1 MNHKMKKELTL
12 IFLLAL
18 LIRFPF
24 FEVNAQTDNDFTPYG
39 KPLVLIY
46 TNVNSSFTKSG
57 NSKAFEL
64 TRAYLGFE
72 YFFSKKIS
80 SRVNIDIG
88 DPGISKLQMTAFIK
102 NAFLLYKY
110 NGFSARFGMIVVDQF
125 NVQEKQWGYR
135 YIYKSFQDAYNF
147 GASADLGAAIE
158 YSPAEFITLDFS
170 VLNGEGYKKLQSDST
185 LKTTFGLTIRPFKG
199 FVLRGYY
206 DMMNHNYNQTSVAL
220 YAGYSNKDFKAGTE
234 YNIQKNNG
242 MIDSHDFSGISVYT
256 SLLVAEKFS
265 VFTRYDNLWSA
276 TLTGETNP
284 WNNNKDGQLFIVGFD
299 YSPTRGV
306 KIAPTYLG
314 WSPNDKLKSFTSIIA
329 LNVEIKF

>member
-1 MNHKMKKELTL
+1 MKKELTL

-88 DPGISKLQMTAFIK
+88 DPGIGKLQMTAFVK

-110 NGFSARFGMIVVDQF
+110 NGFSARFGMIGVDQF

-147 GASADLGAAIE
+147 GPSADLGAAIE

-185 LKTTFGLTIRPFKG
+185 LKTTFGLTIRLFKG

-242 MIDSHDFSGISVYT
+242 MVDSHDFSGISVYT

-284 WNNNKDGQLFIVGFD
+284 WNNKDGQLFIVGFD
-299 YSPTRGV
+299 YSPTHGV
-306 KIAPTYLG
+306 KIAPTYFG